1 MNLGKTIGQLCS
13 FLENKGLF
21 QPRFLGGRGL
31 KNEFSEPDVIK
42 EQKSTGHTLK
52 CLRASKCPFHGVNFL
67 PTFEVLCPSFS
78 PHLT

>member
-42 EQKSTGHTLK
+42 EQKSTGHTKMSQGFQVSL
-52 CLRASKCPFHGVNFL
+52 LWSQL
-67 PTFEVLCPSFS
+67 PIDF
-78 PHLT
+78 